1 MILQV
6 QEVPNEEF
14 QDMNVFVGPILRIV
28 SSNSIEFSNSVT
40 VQLPVSLGDEPV
52 GIPDHSVCR
61 VRVLFLKSE
70 GESKEWVEIT
80 GDLENPA
87 SFDGTLV
94 KFRIKRFSGYV
105 KIIKKSRYVLFFLKR
120 LSWPE
125 S

>member
-1 MILQV
+1 M

-40 VQLPVSLGDEPV
+40 IQLPVSLGDEPN

-80 GDLENPA
+80 GDLENDA
-87 SFDGTLV
+87 SFDGTFV
-94 KFRIKRFSGYV
+94 KFQVKRFSGYV
-105 KIIKKSRYVLFFLKR
+105 FNFLFLKH
-120 LSWPE
+120 LSGLE